1 MLNTYIS
8 VYEKSMPDTLS
19 LNEKMLTAK
28 KAGYYGLEISI
39 DETDYR
45 LSRVLDR
52 EEKNKTLLQ
61 IREGDL
67 PIRTMCLSG
76 QRKYPFGS
84 LNPVIREKSLE
95 IVKCAIDFSVDAG
108 ISIIQIPG
116 YDVYYEPSN
125 LETEKYF
132 TEGLFKATEYAEKS
146 GIVLAFETMEN
157 DFMNTVGKAM
167 KYVNL
172 INSKALKIYPD
183 LGNIRNGTDDY
194 ITDLQLGRGH
204 IVAIHL
210 KETKEGVFRNL
221 EFGQGRVDF
230 TGCIKE
236 LLTQGVNIY
245 NCEIWHDSK
254 TEPIEFIKRN
264 LNYIQ
269 NCFAKI

>member
-1 MLNTYIS
+1 MQNTYIS

-19 LNEKMLTAK
+19 LSEKMHTAK
-28 KAGYYGLEISI
+28 AAGYNGLEISV

-45 LSRVLDR
+45 LSRVLDSN
-52 EEKNKTLLQ
+52 EKAKTLLQ

-84 LNPVIREKSLE
+84 LNPNIREKSLE
-95 IVKCAIDFSVDAG
+95 IVKRAIDFSYVAG

-125 LETEKYF
+125 TETEKHF

-146 GIVLAFETMEN
+146 GITLAFETMEN

-167 KYVNL
+167 KYVKL
-172 INSKALKIYPD
+172 VNSKALKIYPD
-183 LGNIRNGTDDY
+183 LGNIRNGTADY

-236 LLTQGVNIY
+236 LLNQGINIY

-254 TEPIEFIKRN
+254 TEPTEFIRRN

-269 NCFAKI
+269 NCFDNI